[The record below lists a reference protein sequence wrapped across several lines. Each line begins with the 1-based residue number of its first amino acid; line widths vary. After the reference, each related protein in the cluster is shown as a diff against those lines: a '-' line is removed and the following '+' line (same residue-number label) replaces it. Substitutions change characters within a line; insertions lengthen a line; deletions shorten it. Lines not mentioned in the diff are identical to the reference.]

1 MGLRWFNALG
11 AVMLFFYLLLNEV
24 VCMNVWSESNL
35 FLIPVAIV
43 YLGTALLLSLWR
55 GSDPQETPPPLTRQ
69 HVLIRREVLR

>member
-11 AVMLFFYLLLNEV
+11 AVMLFFYLFLNEI

-43 YLGTALLLSLWR
+43 YLGTALLLSLWK
-55 GSDPQETPPPLTRQ
+55 GSDSQRTPSPLPRQ
-69 HVLIRREVLR
+69 HVLTPREALR

>member
-1 MGLRWFNALG
+1 
-11 AVMLFFYLLLNEV
+11 MLFFYLLLNEV

-55 GSDPQETPPPLTRQ
+55 GSEYQQTSPPLARQ
-69 HVLIRREVLR
+69 HVLTPREVLR